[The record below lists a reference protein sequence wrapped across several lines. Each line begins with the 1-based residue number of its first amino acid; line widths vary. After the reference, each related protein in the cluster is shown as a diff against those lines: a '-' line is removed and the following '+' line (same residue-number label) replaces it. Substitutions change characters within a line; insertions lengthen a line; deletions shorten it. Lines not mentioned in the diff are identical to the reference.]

1 MWSKAQS
8 YYISN
13 LKWLKFKF
21 FWVTFIKRSEFV
33 QCLKSPRRRKLISAR
48 YSYIFLY
55 WVHLTAKQFGCHI
68 CHTRLNV
75 GNSSDIHFLL
85 NKDNFD
91 NLFSHQNVY
100 DGFFFPPT
108 SRNILQATMNI
119 DPSFSLIDT
128 FYNNRFTFFAVFSRV
143 SRKAFAFTTNTDAVI
158 LTWIAVTLIGY
169 N

>member
-1 MWSKAQS
+1 M
-8 YYISN
+8 
-13 LKWLKFKF
+13 
-21 FWVTFIKRSEFV
+21 
-33 QCLKSPRRRKLISAR
+33 
-48 YSYIFLY
+48 
-55 WVHLTAKQFGCHI
+55 HLTAKQFGCHL
-68 CHTRLNV
+68 CHTGLNV

-85 NKDNFD
+85 NNDNFD

-100 DGFFFPPT
+100 DGFFFLPT

-158 LTWIAVTLIGY
+158 LTWITATLIG
-169 N
+169 